1 MSDPRTTRE
10 ASVPYQA
17 LKEGTV
23 ERASLA
29 WFRELG
35 FELAYSP
42 ELGPHAPAPERDD
55 FETVVLAGRLK
66 SALKRINS
74 HLTADAIEQ
83 TVRVVTRPSEPT
95 LVQNNR
101 WFHRL
106 LTDGIDVE
114 YRTKAGETRG
124 DKAWLVD
131 FGHPQ
136 RNDLLVVN
144 QFTVKCG
151 NATRRPDLVVFLN
164 GLPVAVIEL
173 KDPTDEQADL
183 WKAFRQLQDYRN
195 NIPPL
200 FVYNE
205 LLAISDG
212 DSTRV
217 GSLTADTDRFAPWRS
232 IEDYRKPGRHLLE
245 VLIKGLFEPTR
256 LVDYLRHCITFEED
270 ERSGE
275 IVKKIAAYHQFRAV
289 RNARD
294 SIKAALR
301 SSDQPQGAS
310 PGSQPTGEGQNKG
323 KTGEPDASAFRLMS
337 AGDGRGGVVWHTQGS
352 GKSLSMLMLSGS
364 LVGDD
369 QLANPT
375 IVVVTDRND
384 LDGQLFGTFSA
395 GRALLRQHPEQ
406 AESRDD
412 LAARLNRA
420 SGGVVFTTIQKFEE
434 RGGAI
439 SERPNI
445 VVLADEAHR
454 SQYGFL
460 DGGARWMRDAI
471 PNATFV
477 GFTGTPI
484 ESDDINTTA
493 VFGDYCDIYDIRQ
506 AIDDNATVPIY
517 YEMSLVSLHPDEEGV
532 REAEDQLE
540 AAFQANAN
548 GTKIPNYFEVQLEQ
562 LIGSETRRKI
572 VADKIVAHFA
582 ARREVIEGKGMI
594 VCMSRKI
601 CMDLYDEIIALRP
614 DWHSDEDDEGFI
626 KVVMT
631 DGIPPQ
637 RKGEK
642 DEAYN
647 KRIEPLAERIKY
659 HGRTKG
665 RREALAR
672 RFKAPDDDLRLVIVC
687 DMWLTGFDCPPMHTM
702 YLDKPLAGHNLMQA
716 IARVNRVFGDKPGGV
731 VVDFLGIADE
741 LRDAVQTYTQ
751 AGGTGN
757 AVEQIQ
763 EEAVPLMQRQ
773 HESLIDFFH
782 GFDFGGFIGGT
793 EAQQLHA
800 VSAGADYVFQQNEG
814 RRRFMTMVAGLSKAF
829 ALSVPR
835 PETDAIR
842 DNLAYFQCVR
852 AAIRKR
858 LADDGPPPPPDSRAA
873 VRQVISGAIASDGVI
888 DLFQAAGLPDQN
900 VGILSDDFLERLAAL
915 PHKNLALETLRK
927 LLNDQIRSRERVN
940 IVQSR
945 SFRES
950 LEATLTRYTNRAI
963 TTAQVI
969 EELIGLARTIIAA
982 DQEAEESQLSTE
994 EFAFYS
1000 SLADNASAREVMQD
1014 DTLKLIARELSDRIK
1029 AKASLDWTQR
1039 ETVRADMRRTVR
1051 RLLTKYGY
1059 PPDAQEAATQ
1069 LVIRQAELMADGLV
1083 S

>member
-1 MSDPRTTRE
+1 MTI
-10 ASVPYQA
+10 
-17 LKEGTV
+17 LKESTI
-23 ERASLA
+23 ERAA
-29 WFRELG
+29 IVWFEEVSVDTAKGADISPGGDSPLRESYEDVIL
-35 FELAYSP
+35 EP
-42 ELGPHAPAPERDD
+42 
-55 FETVVLAGRLK
+55 RLRA
-66 SALKRINS
+66 ALRSING
-74 HLTADAIEQ
+74 HLTEDAIEQ
-83 TVRVVTRPSEPT
+83 ALRVVTRPPEPT
-95 LVQNNR
+95 LEQNNR

-114 YRTKAGETRG
+114 YRTKQGEMRG

-131 FGHPQ
+131 FAHPQ

-164 GLPVAVIEL
+164 GLPIVVIEL

-183 WKAFRQLQDYRN
+183 WKAFRQLQDYKAR
-195 NIPPL
+195 IPSL

-205 LLAISDG
+205 LLVISDG

-217 GSLTADTDRFAPWRS
+217 GSLTANSDRFSPWRS
-232 IEDYRKPGRHLLE
+232 IEDYRNPGRPLLE
-245 VLIKGLFEPTR
+245 GLIKGLFEPSF
-256 LVDYLRHCITFEED
+256 LLDYLRHCVIFEED
-270 ERSGE
+270 ERSGD
-275 IVKKIAAYHQFRAV
+275 IIKKVAAYHQFRAV
-289 RNARD
+289 RNART
-294 SIKAALR
+294 SVKAALK
-301 SSDQPQGAS
+301 PPA
-310 PGSQPTGEGQNKG
+310 GE
-323 KTGEPDASAFRLMS
+323 
-337 AGDGRGGVVWHTQGS
+337 GDGRGGVIWHTQGS
-352 GKSLSMLMLSGS
+352 GKSLTMLMLAGA
-364 LVGDD
+364 LIGDE

-384 LDGQLFGTFSA
+384 LDGQLFGTFAA
-395 GRALLRQHPEQ
+395 GRGLLRQIPEQ

-412 LAARLNRA
+412 LAGKLNRA
-420 SGGVVFTTIQKFEE
+420 SGGVVFTTIQKFEQ
-434 RGGAI
+434 RGSAV

-445 VVLADEAHR
+445 VVMADEAHR

-484 ESDDINTTA
+484 ESDDVNTPA

-506 AIDDNATVPIY
+506 AIDDNATVPIF
-517 YEMSLVSLHPDEEGV
+517 YEMRLVKLLPDETGIEAA
-532 REAEDQLE
+532 EQQIKAAAQAEDHAGKVPEDISVPLE
-540 AAFQANAN
+540 ELV
-548 GTKIPNYFEVQLEQ
+548 GTEERLKLVAGEIVEHFE
-562 LIGSETRRKI
+562 K
-572 VADKIVAHFA
+572 
-582 ARREVIEGKGMI
+582 RREVIEGKGMV
-594 VCMSRKI
+594 VCMSRRI
-601 CMDLYDEIIALRP
+601 CMDLYDQIVALRS
-614 DWHSDEDDEGFI
+614 DWHADDDDAGFI

-631 DGIPPQ
+631 DGIPSP
-637 RKGEK
+637 RKGES
-642 DEAYN
+642 DADYN
-647 KRIEPLAERIKY
+647 KRVDPLVERIRY

-672 RFKAPDDDLRLVIVC
+672 RFKNPDDELRLVIVC

-757 AVEQIQ
+757 AVEKIQ
-763 EEAVPLMQRQ
+763 DEAVPLMQRQ
-773 HESLIDFFH
+773 HEALCDFFN
-782 GFDFGGFIGGT
+782 GFDYGGFIGGT
-793 EAQQLHA
+793 EEEQLHA
-800 VSAGADYVFQQNEG
+800 VSAGADYVFQQDNG
-814 RRRFMTMVAGLSKAF
+814 RRRFMTMVSGLSKAF

-835 PETDAIR
+835 PETEAIR
-842 DNLAYFQCVR
+842 DDLAYFQCVR

-858 LADDGPPPPPDSRAA
+858 LADEGPPPQADSLAA

-900 VGILSDDFLERLAAL
+900 VGILSDEFLDRLAAL

-945 SFRES
+945 TFRQS

-969 EELIGLARTIIAA
+969 EELIGLAHTIRDAIRRG
-982 DQEAEESQLSTE
+982 EESGLTE
-994 EFAFYS
+994 EEIAFYDA
-1000 SLADNASAREVMQD
+1000 LADNASAREVMQD

-1029 AKASLDWTQR
+1029 AKVSIDWTQR

-1051 RLLTKYGY
+1051 RLLAKYGY
-1059 PPDAQEAATQ
+1059 PPDAQDTATQ
-1069 LVIRQAELMADGLV
+1069 LVIRQAELMANGALR
-1083 S
+1083 